1 MFTPA
6 LFPMIRRGEAERGR
20 GSREVEGEERPGG
33 GDSEGEEGGK
43 EVTVTPEAIPL
54 TPPFLGTNCTF
65 GVIFLEEKNGS
76 LKIFCLSHLIL
87 GLEQPSW

>member
-33 GDSEGEEGGK
+33 G
-43 EVTVTPEAIPL
+43 TVRERRVGRRSL
-54 TPPFLGTNCTF
+54 SLQKPF
-65 GVIFLEEKNGS
+65 
-76 LKIFCLSHLIL
+76 H
-87 GLEQPSW
+87 

>member
-20 GSREVEGEERPGG
+20 GSREVEGEE
-33 GDSEGEEGGK
+33 GGK

-54 TPPFLGTNCTF
+54 THPR
-65 GVIFLEEKNGS
+65 S
-76 LKIFCLSHLIL
+76 W
-87 GLEQPSW
+87 EQIAHSESFSWKKKMAL

>member
-54 TPPFLGTNCTF
+54 TRPR
-65 GVIFLEEKNGS
+65 S
-76 LKIFCLSHLIL
+76 W
-87 GLEQPSW
+87 EQIAHSESFSWKKKMAL